1 VLVSHWPVNDALR
14 CIELTFQDVESAS
27 MESGGWGGRA
37 CGDGG
42 VQDTTNNA
50 IPARWVWV
58 ELQGSAKKLN
68 IVYLSTYLH
77 VPHKFQERAAPIGH
91 RHRHVMRIC
100 ALTTFSY
107 ARD

>member
-1 VLVSHWPVNDALR
+1 
-14 CIELTFQDVESAS
+14 
-27 MESGGWGGRA
+27 MESRGRGGGA
-37 CGDGG
+37 CGDSR

-50 IPARWVWV
+50 IPAHWVWV
-58 ELQGSAKKLN
+58 ELQGSAKKIS

-77 VPHKFQERAAPIGH
+77 VPQKFQERAAPIGH
-91 RHRHVMRIC
+91 RHRHIRWIC